1 MVKVLPIL
9 AAAMLPSLAGCTGAQ
24 VEQTRG
30 IGVYPG
36 DPSESFAPELTVD
49 DKYRNL
55 ALNRST
61 SQSSAYDFNLTSQLV
76 TDGIVTDV
84 LPPYLTV
91 STPEGP
97 LRAREREWSLDGGP
111 YSFNSLKGE
120 SSWLEYKWNAQEV
133 EADTIEIT
141 GIAYHGAGSTGNYE
155 IDVQVPGEP
164 GWRTSGKISGSG
176 WGKKARNLHKETDPN
191 KQSEI
196 KAVGERFT
204 VAVPVDFEKTS
215 DIRINFNAP
224 GVDSWA
230 IHEVV
235 MKRDGEADRDI
246 LPSFDF
252 GSAWMSNGG
261 GEQWVSVDLGNR
273 AEISEVILNW
283 IEKPKSGQIEFSD
296 DAVEWTGVAPLT
308 ASDESL
314 TDTIAVEGKARYV
327 RVLMSEPGKTGRYV
341 LSEMQVMGRG
351 GVVAVPKHVAG
362 DMSHNGK
369 SEYSLNGGAWR
380 LARAS
385 EVNGNGEMI
394 SQPGFDD
401 ASWIVATVPAT
412 VLSSY
417 INIGAVPNPNFSD
430 NMFCISES
438 YFNSNFWYRTE
449 FDFTPSDNGERVFL
463 NFDGINWKANVFL
476 NGKRI
481 DRIEG
486 AFVRSKTDVTD
497 LLKPGMN
504 VLAVEIEK
512 VAHPGA
518 VKEKNIETTDFNGGM
533 LGLDNPTFHATI
545 GWDWISTVRGRNI
558 GIWNDVYL
566 TTAADVTL
574 LDPVVTSTLAFGA
587 DTLATMKPCVIVA
600 NHAQKEITGTLY
612 GWIGD
617 IKFNREL
624 TLAPMEETEVCFMPD
639 EYAVLK
645 EQKMNL
651 WWPVGYGEPN
661 LYDAGYEFVVGK
673 NVADKISYNA
683 GIREMTYTDTM
694 TCLKLYV
701 NGKRFIPLGGNW
713 GFSEHNL
720 NYRGR
725 EYDIAVKYHKDMN
738 FNMIRNWV
746 GQTGDEEFYEACD
759 RHGVMVMQDFWLAN
773 PVDGPNQGNE
783 DMFVDNAVD
792 YVKRIRR
799 HPSIAFYCGRNEGD
813 PTPTLNAALESTV
826 AAWNPGLL
834 YIPNSA
840 DYGLTGHGPYGAE
853 ADSTYFAIQTGKFHS
868 ERGLPNVM
876 TPEGLKRTFGPE
888 IPWPQDDLWGQH
900 DYTQKGAQR
909 GASFNKILGS
919 KIGMPDDGEMFGRMA
934 QWENYDAYRAM
945 FESSQT
951 ERMGL
956 VIWMSHS
963 CWPSL
968 TWDTYDYYFEPTAA
982 FFGSK
987 KACEPLHVQ
996 WNPLTKYVQV
1006 VNIASGTIDNLSVEA
1021 KVLGIDG
1028 KEVESK
1034 SASISSTSDT
1044 TEDVFKISCPADITS
1059 PLFLR
1064 LTLKKGDKLLSENT
1078 YSWGA
1083 PSDGLKA
1090 LMDLP
1095 EGNVDVSV
1103 AKSSQTSSSVTL
1115 KNNGSTVVPL
1125 VRLNLKGKD
1134 GDQILPV
1141 DYSDNY
1147 FHLMP
1152 GESRTVDISW
1162 QDHDARGEDAV
1173 VEISALNLRPTDT
1186 SL

>member
-1 MVKVLPIL
+1 MVKVFPIL
-9 AAAMLPSLAGCTGAQ
+9 AVAMLPAFVGCTGRH
-24 VEQTRG
+24 EEKLTRG

-36 DPSESFAPELTVD
+36 DPSQSFAPELVVD
-49 DKYRNL
+49 DEYRNL
-55 ALNRST
+55 ALNRRT
-61 SQSSAYDFNLTSQLV
+61 FQSSAYDFNLTSQLV
-76 TDGIVTDV
+76 TDGIVTGV

-91 STPEGP
+91 STPDGP
-97 LRAREREWSLDGGP
+97 LTAREREWSIDGGP
-111 YSFNSLKGE
+111 YSFNGLKGDN
-120 SSWLEYKWNAQEV
+120 SWLEYHWNAKEV
-133 EADTIEIT
+133 AADTIEIT
-141 GIAYHGAGSTGNYE
+141 GVAYHGAASTGHYD
-155 IDVQVPGEP
+155 IAVQIPDGEE
-164 GWRTSGKISGSG
+164 WKTSGRTAGSG
-176 WGKKARNLHKETDPN
+176 WGKRAARRRQELDPN
-191 KQSEI
+191 KQSGNTAI
-196 KAVGERFT
+196 GEQFT
-204 VAVPVDFEKTS
+204 VTVPVDFGKTS
-215 DIRINFNAP
+215 DMRITFDAP
-224 GVDSWA
+224 GVESWE

-235 MKRDGEADRDI
+235 FQRDGKPDRDI

-252 GSAWMSNGG
+252 GSAWMSDGG
-261 GEQWVSVDLGNR
+261 GEQWIYADLGNR
-273 AEISEVILNW
+273 ATISQVILDW
-283 IEKPKSGQIEFSD
+283 VEKPRSGRIEFSD
-296 DAVEWTGVAPLT
+296 DAVSWTPKADLPHAGAL
-308 ASDESL
+308 S
-314 TDTIAVEGKARYV
+314 DTIDASGKARYV
-327 RVLMSEPGKTGRYV
+327 RVMMTEPGENGRYV
-341 LSEMQVMGRG
+341 LSEMQVMGTG
-351 GVVAVPKHVAG
+351 GVVPVAHDIAG
-362 DMSHNGK
+362 ASSHNGK

-380 LARAS
+380 LARES
-385 EVNGNGEMI
+385 EVADNGETI
-394 SQPGFDD
+394 SGQGYDVS
-401 ASWIVATVPAT
+401 SWLVATVPAT
-412 VLSSY
+412 MLSSY
-417 INIGAVPNPNFSD
+417 INAGAVADPNFSD
-430 NMFCISES
+430 NVFNISES
-438 YFNSNFWYRTE
+438 FFNSDFWYRTE
-449 FDFTPSDNGERVFL
+449 FNYDKTDSDGRVFL

-476 NGKRI
+476 NGERV

-497 LLKPGMN
+497 LLRQGVN

-545 GWDWISTVRGRNI
+545 GWDWITTVRGRDT

-566 TTAADVTL
+566 TTSADVTL
-574 LDPVVTSTLAFGA
+574 LDPVVTSTLEFGA
-587 DTLATMKPCVIVA
+587 DTLASMTPCVIVA
-600 NHAQKEITGTLY
+600 NHSQKEVTGTLR

-617 IKFNREL
+617 IRFDRPL
-624 TLAPMEETEVCFMPD
+624 TLLPMEETEICFSPD
-639 EYAVLK
+639 EYAVLDR
-645 EQKMNL
+645 QKMNL
-651 WWPVGYGEPN
+651 WWPVGYGAPY
-661 LYDAGYEFVVGK
+661 LHDAGFEFE
-673 NVADKISYNA
+673 ADGEVSDRIDYRA
-683 GIREMTYTDTM
+683 GIREMTYADPM
-694 TCLKLYV
+694 TRLTIFV

-773 PVDGPNQGNE
+773 PVDGPNPGDE
-783 DMFVDNAVD
+783 AMFLDNAED

-813 PTPTLNAALESTV
+813 PTPTLNAAFEGIV
-826 AAWNPGLL
+826 ATWNPGLL

-876 TPEGLKRTFGPE
+876 TPEGLKRTFGDD
-888 IPWPQDDLWGQH
+888 IPWPQDNLWGQH

-909 GASFNKILGS
+909 GASFNRILDS
-919 KIGMPDDGEMFGRMA
+919 KIGMPDDAVMFGKMA

-1006 VNIASGTIDNLSVEA
+1006 VNIASGSFDSLTVEA
-1021 KVLGIDG
+1021 DVMDVRG
-1028 KEVESK
+1028 KKTDSR
-1034 SASISSTSDT
+1034 SATVASSSDT
-1044 TEDVFKISCPADITS
+1044 TEDVFTIDVPNGMTE

-1064 LTLKKGDKLLSENT
+1064 LTLKDGERLVSENT
-1078 YSWGA
+1078 YSWGTPA
-1083 PSDGLKA
+1083 DGLKA
-1090 LMDLP
+1090 LMSLP
-1095 EGNVDVSV
+1095 EGDIDVTV
-1103 AKSSQTSSSVTL
+1103 TETGNTSRSVTL
-1115 KNNGSTVVPL
+1115 TNNGTTVMPL
-1125 VRLNLKGKD
+1125 VRLNLKGSD

-1147 FHLMP
+1147 LHLMP
-1152 GESRTVDISW
+1152 GESRTVEIAW
-1162 QDHDARGEDAV
+1162 KEADARGGDACI
-1173 VEISALNLRPTDT
+1173 EISALNLDNKKI